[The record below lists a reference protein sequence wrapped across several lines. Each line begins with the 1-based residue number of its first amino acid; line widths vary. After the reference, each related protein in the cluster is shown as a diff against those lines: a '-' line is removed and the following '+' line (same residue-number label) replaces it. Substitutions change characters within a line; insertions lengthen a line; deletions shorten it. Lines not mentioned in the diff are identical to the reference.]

1 MSLRSA
7 APTPRVEQPAT
18 TSTARRTALG
28 VAAAGIV
35 VTLPLYLFIAH
46 EQSHGRSPAALQMST
61 MGMSDMRTFWA
72 FPILQASGLAGL
84 LFAWGS
90 VFLGLQQSGRV
101 ASWLRLDYRQVD
113 RLHRY
118 LSLLVITLV
127 GVHVIST
134 LFDAMGDDWRTV
146 FLLNQWKH
154 LGWAAADTGYDTG
167 VIAMYV
173 LAVTAP
179 TFYVRRGIGAGRWR
193 VLHRLVIVSY
203 ALSIWHALIL
213 GIDVAHYAWLRPLI
227 WLAQI
232 PLLALLA
239 RRVLQ
244 PARAGEIARGGAVTT
259 GLRYAVVA
267 LSIAGIIAVLA
278 VVLSGNSGFVT
289 PV

>member
-1 MSLRSA
+1 MTAEIVAPERSEPSA
-7 APTPRVEQPAT
+7 R
-18 TSTARRTALG
+18 TSAGRRTALG
-28 VAAAGIV
+28 VVAAGLI
-35 VTLPLYLFIAH
+35 VTLPLYLLIAH
-46 EQSHGRSPAALQMST
+46 EQSQGRSPAALQMST
-61 MGMSDMRTFWA
+61 MGMADMGKYWA

-84 LFAWGS
+84 AFAWGS

-127 GVHVIST
+127 AVHVLST
-134 LFDAMGDDWRTV
+134 VFDAMGDSWRTV
-146 FLLNQWKH
+146 LLLNQWKR

-179 TFYVRRGIGAGRWR
+179 TFYVRRGIGAARWR
-193 VLHRLVIVSY
+193 VLHRLVIVFY

-213 GIDVAHYAWLRPLI
+213 GLDVAHYAWLRPLM

-232 PLLALLA
+232 PLLAMLA

-244 PARAGEIARGGAVTT
+244 PARTGELRRGGVAARV
-259 GLRYAVVA
+259 LRYAVVA
-267 LSIAGIIAVLA
+267 LSLAGIVAVLA
-278 VVLSGNSGFVT
+278 VVLTGNSGFIATV
-289 PV
+289 